1 MIRVGSL
8 SQLVKEVARLKL
20 EHDQNFFVFRGEGQ
34 YWKDTALVP
43 GVYRKPEFL
52 KKEHTI
58 FKEMQRFN
66 DKDFTS
72 DTSSFDYLS
81 RIQHYSAPSRLLD
94 VSEDLL
100 SAVYFAVENHNPSNG
115 DAVVY
120 VLEIDHNKVKYF
132 DSDAVSVVANLA
144 KLPLKSQNN
153 KKSKHALLEK
163 VKDVLALRSEEY
175 SIVKFNR
182 CESAKFLVHE
192 IGNEKP
198 HFRNIVNPEHI
209 ISTYFVWPKLTSNR
223 LRSQKGAFILF
234 GLNFYDEE
242 KPISLIKGGRLF
254 RDEYAPTPLV
264 NLHVFA
270 LKKHRVSKIKEQLY
284 ALGIKKPFIYPEMDK
299 VAEYLK
305 R

>member
-1 MIRVGSL
+1 MVRVGSL
-8 SQLVKEVARLKL
+8 SQLVKEVARLNL
-20 EHDQNFFVFRGEGQ
+20 ENDQNFFVFRGEGRD
-34 YWKDTALVP
+34 WKETALVP
-43 GVYRKPEFL
+43 GVYRKPEYL
-52 KKEHTI
+52 QKEHTI

-66 DKDFTS
+66 DRDFTFDS
-72 DTSSFDYLS
+72 SSFDYLS
-81 RIQHYSAPSRLLD
+81 RMQHYDAPSRLLD

-100 SAVYFAVENHNPSNG
+100 SAVYFAVENHNLSDG
-115 DAVVY
+115 DAMVY
-120 VLEIDHNKVKYF
+120 VLEIDHSKVKYF
-132 DSDAVSVVANLA
+132 DSDAVSVVSNLA
-144 KLPLKSQNN
+144 KIPLTSKDN
-153 KKSKHALLEK
+153 KKSKFELLKK
-163 VKDVLALRSEEY
+163 VQDVLRLESKKNHV
-175 SIVKFNR
+175 IKFNE
-182 CESAKFLVHE
+182 CESTKFLVHE